1 MTKYRPC
8 IVEEKLCRMFS
19 PEWLRKTADETELVK
34 RERKIDPVIMFWVLT
49 LSFGVRLQRNLASLK
64 RSYEREGDT
73 TLSYGS
79 WYERFTP
86 ELVDFL
92 HACVIHGIEH
102 LAQEPGRKLKEKL
115 KDFDDLLIKD
125 STIVRL
131 HEKLADT
138 WPAVRTRKVA
148 AGIKVSLLVSA
159 VANGP
164 KHVALHS
171 ERTGEVKTLKLG
183 KWVKNRIL
191 LMDLGYFKY
200 RIFARIVENGG
211 SFVSRLKSN
220 ANPLIIGV
228 NQQWRG
234 RSIDVVGKRLKDV
247 LPKLKRN
254 VLDVEVEIE
263 FKRRKYKGKCRKDT
277 KQFRLVAVLNK
288 EEKKYHLYLTDI
300 SRETL
305 SVEDIARLY
314 SARWDVEL
322 IFKELKSKYALDAID
337 TTKPQIIKAY
347 IWIAILT
354 LLVSRRIYNLV
365 REQSPEKKI
374 VRFTQLRWSNTFTE
388 MANDQLT
395 TILEYCGIRRT
406 FETVIGVYDS
416 QALDPHVNRDRFMD
430 YWRA

>member
-1 MTKYRPC
+1 MTKYSPC
-8 IVEEKLCRMFS
+8 IVEETLCKMFS
-19 PEWLRKTADETELVK
+19 QEWLRKTAEETNLVK

-64 RSYEREGDT
+64 RSYEREGNT
-73 TLSYGS
+73 TISYSS

-92 HACVIHGIEH
+92 HTCVIHGIEH
-102 LAQEPGRKLKEKL
+102 LAQEPGRKLKDKL
-115 KDFDDLLIKD
+115 NVFKDLLIKD

-131 HEKLADT
+131 HSTLADIY
-138 WPAVRTRKVA
+138 PAARTRKIA

-159 VANGP
+159 VTNGP
-164 KHVALHS
+164 KHVALYS

-183 KWVKNRIL
+183 KWVKDRIL
-191 LMDLGYFKY
+191 LLDLGYFKY
-200 RIFARIVENGG
+200 HLFVRIVENGG

-220 ANPLIIGV
+220 ANPLIVGV

-234 RSIDVVGKRLKDV
+234 NSVDVVGKKLKDV
-247 LPKLKRN
+247 LPKLKRG

-263 FKRRKYKGKCRKDT
+263 FKRRKYRGKSRKDT
-277 KQFRLVAVLNK
+277 KRFRLVAVLNK
-288 EEKKYHLYLTDI
+288 EEKKYHIYLTDI
-300 SRETL
+300 STDIL
-305 SVEDIARLY
+305 CAEDIAKLY

-322 IFKELKSKYALDAID
+322 IFKELKSKYALDVVN
-337 TTKPQIIKAY
+337 TTNPQVIEAY
-347 IWIAILT
+347 IWVAILT

-365 REQSPEKKI
+365 RDQNPERDI
-374 VRFTQLRWSNTFTE
+374 VRFTQLRWSNTFAE

-395 TILEYCGIRRT
+395 TILEYCGIKRT
-406 FETVIGVYDS
+406 FETVMGVYDS